1 MALKAL
7 VTGAIA
13 DPVLR
18 WTPQQKAVVEM
29 RVNATASSRDKTTGN
44 WSDMGSPLWVS
55 ATFWDEEAKH
65 LSQVLR
71 KGDRVSV
78 EGTLVVETYHRRD
91 GGEGIRYVLRFP
103 RFLGVIPSRRP
114 EPVEDGAYTDTTAPT
129 HASPVGHEGTP
140 PYGQPPATT
149 GSIPITHQGGAS
161 PDPREDPY
169 HGAVDND
176 GSPF

>member
-1 MALKAL
+1 MALRAV

-29 RVNATASSRDKTTGN
+29 RINATASNRDKATGK
-44 WSDMGSPLWVS
+44 WSDMGAPLWVS
-55 ATFWDEEAKH
+55 ATFWDDEAKH
-65 LSQVLR
+65 LSEALH
-71 KGDRVSV
+71 KGDRVTV

-103 RFLGVIPSRRP
+103 RFLGVIPSRRS
-114 EPVEDGAYTDTTAPT
+114 EPIDDGVPADISAPT
-129 HASPVGHEGTP
+129 RSSPVGHEGHS

-149 GSIPITHQGGAS
+149 GSIPAAYHA
-161 PDPREDPY
+161 PAADPREDPF
-169 HGAVDND
+169 HSAADSD

>member
-18 WTPQQKAVVEM
+18 WTPQQKAVMEM

-55 ATFWDEEAKH
+55 ATFWDDEAKH
-65 LSQVLR
+65 LSHMLH

-114 EPVEDGAYTDTTAPT
+114 EPVGGPAYTDTSAPV
-129 HASPVGHEGTP
+129 HASPVSHEGGPSYGRP
-140 PYGQPPATT
+140 PVTT
-149 GSIPITHQGGAS
+149 GSIPTMHQGAPI
-161 PDPREDPY
+161 PDPPEPAY
-169 HGAVDND
+169 HGGADSD